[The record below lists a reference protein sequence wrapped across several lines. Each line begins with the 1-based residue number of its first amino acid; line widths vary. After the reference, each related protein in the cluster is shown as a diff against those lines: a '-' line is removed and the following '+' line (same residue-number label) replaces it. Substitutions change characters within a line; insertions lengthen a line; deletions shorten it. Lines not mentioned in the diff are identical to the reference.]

1 MRRVAS
7 QFLKKRIATGNSI
20 KQQKR
25 CFIDY
30 KLDEQKIDVEKYS
43 SKNFK
48 PTAVY
53 NYNKEEIDLENES
66 TKQMN
71 MCNAVN
77 DALKIAMESDSKAC
91 VFGEDVAFGGVFRC
105 TVDLL
110 EKYGKHRVFNTP
122 LSEQGIAG
130 FAIGM
135 AALGYTPIAEI
146 QFADYI
152 FPAFDQI
159 VNEAAKYRFRSGGE
173 FDVAGL
179 TIRSPCSAVGHGGH
193 YHSQSP
199 EAYFAHTPGL
209 KVVIPRNPVQ
219 AKGLLLASIRDKN
232 PVLFFEPKI
241 LYRSSESEVPIRDY
255 TLPLGV
261 AEVIKQGK
269 DITVIGWGSQVYV
282 LEKACAMA
290 AEVGIDCELIDL
302 RSILPWDVDT
312 VVKSVQKTGRCLVSH
327 EAPLTGGFGAEVAA
341 TIQEKCFL
349 YLESP
354 VIRVCGLDTPFP
366 LVHEKY
372 YVPDAV
378 KNFEMIKQYVN
389 Y

>member
-1 MRRVAS
+1 LI
-7 QFLKKRIATGNSI
+7 LKYGNNISI
-20 KQQKR
+20 KTCSLSTLIVENYFSSIRDKIR
-25 CFIDY
+25 NTSMLDY
-30 KLDEQKIDVEKYS
+30 AIAHRSSCLFPNSKL
-43 SKNFK
+43 SKNSSFK
-48 PTAVY
+48 
-53 NYNKEEIDLENES
+53 I
-66 TKQMN
+66 
-71 MCNAVN
+71 
-77 DALKIAMESDSKAC
+77 
-91 VFGEDVAFGGVFRC
+91 
-105 TVDLL
+105 
-110 EKYGKHRVFNTP
+110 
-122 LSEQGIAG
+122 
-130 FAIGM
+130 
-135 AALGYTPIAEI
+135 
-146 QFADYI
+146 
-152 FPAFDQI
+152 
-159 VNEAAKYRFRSGGE
+159 
-173 FDVAGL
+173 
-179 TIRSPCSAVGHGGH
+179 
-193 YHSQSP
+193 
-199 EAYFAHTPGL
+199 
-209 KVVIPRNPVQ
+209 
-219 AKGLLLASIRDKN
+219 ASIRDKN

-241 LYRSSESEVPIRDY
+241 LYRSSESQVPIRDY

-261 AEVIKQGK
+261 AEVIKEGK
-269 DITVIGWGSQVYV
+269 DITVIGWGSQMYV

-378 KNFEMIKQYVN
+378 KNFEMIKQSVN